1 MGKYKHAKK
10 KKKKKRENGKC
21 LIELMIR
28 LEFKLSF
35 VHIFHFLVLCSLSS
49 DSHYLSMAKIKL
61 FY

>member
-1 MGKYKHAKK
+1 MPKK
-10 KKKKKRENGKC
+10 KEKKRENGKC